1 MPTAPLTPEDTNI
14 TDNVGDSTWSLE
26 DIPYDERFEND
37 VMHLVIS
44 PPHNS
49 SGIESS
55 EAEAPDPSAISFTEL
70 PLPLSDARR
79 VYRSPIPGL
88 LLTHPDGLLHGGP
101 YPNTVSSMSEVAQ
114 KFVQCHSISTSEQLE
129 RRVTHEI
136 EAQKELLRQRMRA
149 REEAVENNARVDREL
164 AQLQAQREVEVK
176 IEKRLME
183 EAREKRER
191 REKRRGGG

>member
-49 SGIESS
+49 SGIEPS

-79 VYRSPIPGL
+79 VYRSPISGL

-191 REKRRGGG
+191 REKRKGGG